1 MLYNGIPISLFI
13 VICFTTESNVQLLY
27 AKLMSIIYAF
37 VMLAVLVA
45 TSSQIVLETV
55 ISPTSMFIVAMVLIF
70 FIAACLHPKEFVN
83 IIYGIVFFLMIP
95 STYVFLTLY
104 SLINLNVINWGTR
117 EAVAKAT
124 GKKVDQEN
132 EKAKERLLKV
142 AKDMDDVAGTSDIV
156 EIRRPIVEATPVRT
170 ADKYMWMEGDY
181 LKVCERGRLKGAE
194 EEFWRQLIE
203 AYLKPI
209 ESSPQQQSAIAEG
222 LASLRNN
229 IAFAIILLNALLA
242 LAIYLIQKHKNV
254 LSIRWTPYRNFKW
267 TKMNELTGQYEVT
280 KDPLKI
286 DPLGM
291 TIIAFLLGIL
301 VVQTI
306 GEGFFLIIVWYDVSE
321 C

>member
-1 MLYNGIPISLFI
+1 
-13 VICFTTESNVQLLY
+13 
-27 AKLMSIIYAF
+27 
-37 VMLAVLVA
+37 
-45 TSSQIVLETV
+45 
-55 ISPTSMFIVAMVLIF
+55 
-70 FIAACLHPKEFVN
+70 
-83 IIYGIVFFLMIP
+83 
-95 STYVFLTLY
+95 
-104 SLINLNVINWGTR
+104 
-117 EAVAKAT
+117 
-124 GKKVDQEN
+124 
-132 EKAKERLLKV
+132 
-142 AKDMDDVAGTSDIV
+142 MDDAAGTNDIV
-156 EIRRPIVEATPVRT
+156 EIRRPIVEAIPVR
-170 ADKYMWMEGDY
+170 AVDKYMWMEGDY

-291 TIIAFLLGIL
+291 TIIVFLLGIL

-306 GEGFFLIIVWYDVSE
+306 GMLIHRLNTMIGAFQEVNQLHDLVPTWKSNKTDDERVLTAARQMTDTTSYAQSHAADGYTRHRELDTDNESVLYKLQRARLAKRMQKAE
-321 C
+321 AKRIRFK